1 MSKASILSASAAL
14 LLSATVAMAAPER
27 EDTTLVLLHT
37 NDTHSQLDPIAKT
50 NLGGI
55 ARRKALIDS
64 VKALHENVLV
74 IDAGDAVQGTLFFN
88 LYEGEVENKL
98 DDALGYDYRTLGN
111 HEFDNGMKGLRKQ
124 LEFSKKPQWLATNYK
139 FKDPY
144 FAKRFAP
151 TAIREFGGKRFGIMA
166 LNLNPEGII
175 TDGNYDGV
183 EYVDLYDAANA
194 TAWRLKNVDSC
205 DVVIAVTHI
214 GYEPNA
220 TDTNDL
226 RLAANSKNI
235 DIILGGHSHT
245 NVDPD
250 AVHSRQ
256 PWLAPNAEGEMA
268 LIAQN
273 AKGGPSVSEVTVS
286 LNDLSKDYTKLLVTK
301 SLDSKLDPK
310 IEEIIAPYRH
320 GVDSLMHLR
329 VTSSPV
335 ELPQNSNR
343 LLNFLADY
351 MKIRGNELVGDVD
364 LGMVNT
370 GGVRADLPKGDISE
384 GEIIMML
391 PFNNRIEVIN
401 INGQDLIDNFDIMVG
416 GKKLAASV
424 SSDVDVVYDPIT
436 KKVTSLTINGKRVDP
451 EKQYRLATIDYL
463 ANGGDYMKPLTRGRK
478 VAASPNIFSTD
489 FLKYL
494 RKNYTKKP
502 IPTTD
507 KARIRTK

>member
-27 EDTTLVLLHT
+27 EDTT
-37 NDTHSQLDPIAKT
+37 
-50 NLGGI
+50 
-55 ARRKALIDS
+55 LIDS

-98 DDALGYDYRTLGN
+98 DDALGYDYRILGN

-256 PWLAPNAEGEMA
+256 PWLAPNA
-268 LIAQN
+268 
-273 AKGGPSVSEVTVS
+273 KGGPSVSEVTVN
-286 LNDLSKDYTKLLVTK
+286 LNDLSKDYKKLLVTK

>member
-98 DDALGYDYRTLGN
+98 DDALGYDYRILGN

-124 LEFSKKPQWLATNYK
+124 LELSKKPQWLATNYK

-194 TAWRLKNVDSC
+194 TAWRLKNVASC

-214 GYEPNA
+214 GY
-220 TDTNDL
+220 
-226 RLAANSKNI
+226 
-235 DIILGGHSHT
+235 
-245 NVDPD
+245 D

-256 PWLAPNAEGEMA
+256 PWLAPNAEGEMV

-273 AKGGPSVSEVTVS
+273 AKGGPSVSEVTVN
-286 LNDLSKDYTKLLVTK
+286 LNDLSKDYKKLLVTK

-424 SSDVDVVYDPIT
+424 SSAVDVVYDPIT